1 MRSTALA
8 LGRRGAYIERFQR
21 GSPIIDTPLS
31 KPDQFFATLQSAFD
45 DGSLVKLALRAYV
58 GDHESLKSVDIKPA
72 LIKRVKQ
79 LSFTWHYKTRD
90 IVKNHVWDEAIETLR
105 GIVGIEFNLAQ
116 LFTTTADW
124 SLDFQGKSPRL
135 KQSPPS
141 QSAPASLSH
150 DRAKQR
156 AIPAGKAWLR
166 DLGVTDAQ
174 DKVIPSATDKFR
186 QINRYVEIL
195 GPLLKSIRPDKLQK
209 VVDMGAGKG
218 YLTFAGADSLANTL
232 SSPARVVGVEM
243 RPDMV
248 ALGNQVAAKDG
259 LPNLSFAQ
267 GTIGDYDSTGASV
280 LIALHA
286 CDTATDDA
294 IAKGIA
300 ANAELIVVAP
310 CCHKQIRREIETAN
324 AATPLDYLLR
334 HGIFTERQSEMVTDG
349 IRALMLEY
357 FGYSTKVFEFISDQH
372 TPKNVMI
379 VGERTGRPRD
389 PKVLEK
395 IADAKAFFGIRTH
408 YLETVTGL

>member
-1 MRSTALA
+1 
-8 LGRRGAYIERFQR
+8 
-21 GSPIIDTPLS
+21 
-31 KPDQFFATLQSAFD
+31 
-45 DGSLVKLALRAYV
+45 V
-58 GDHESLKSVDIKPA
+58 GDHEALKSVDIKPVV
-72 LIKRVKQ
+72 IKREKQ

-90 IVKNHVWDEAIETLR
+90 VVKNHDWDESLETLR

-116 LFTTTADW
+116 LFTTAGDW

-135 KQSPPS
+135 KQTAAS
-141 QSAPASLSH
+141 QTAPVSLAH
-150 DRAKQR
+150 DRAKAR

-174 DKVIPSATDKFR
+174 DKVLPTAQDKFR

-195 GPLLKSIRPDKLQK
+195 GPLLKGIRPDRLKQI
-209 VVDMGAGKG
+209 VDMGAGKG
-218 YLTFAGADSLANTL
+218 YLTFAVADYLANTL
-232 SSPARVVGVEM
+232 KSDASVVGVEV

-248 ALGNQVAAKDG
+248 ALGNEVAGKAG
-259 LPNLSFAQ
+259 LGSLSFAQ
-267 GTIGDYDSTGASV
+267 GTIGDYDSSGASA

-310 CCHKQIRREIETAN
+310 CCHKQIRREIE
-324 AATPLDYLLR
+324 AAHAASPLDYLMK
-334 HGIFTERQSEMVTDG
+334 HGIFVERQSEMVTDG
-349 IRALMLEY
+349 IRALILEY

-379 VGERTGRPRD
+379 VGERSGRGKDPR
-389 PKVLEK
+389 VLEK
-395 IADAKAFFGIRTH
+395 IAEAKAFFGIRQH
-408 YLETVTGL
+408 YLEAAVGL